1 MKYKV
6 TLNGRTYEVEVEA
19 GKAMCVAEY
28 AAYAPAAAPAAAP
41 VAAAPVAAAP
51 AAPVAGGV
59 TVSGGETVAAPMP
72 GNILKVAV
80 SVCQSVKEG
89 DLICVLEAMKMENE
103 IYAPCAGTIS
113 SLPIA
118 KGATV
123 DTGATLC
130 TIGGTAVAAAPVAA
144 PAPAAAAAPV
154 AAPAAAAPVAGEA
167 VTAPMPGNI
176 LKVAVTAGQSVKEG
190 DLLVVLEAMK
200 MENEIFAPKTGT
212 VAQVLVSKGS
222 TVDTGATMV
231 VLN

>member
-19 GKAMCVAEY
+19 GKAMLLDEY
-28 AAYAPAAAPAAAP
+28 EAIVPSAPAAP

-51 AAPVAGGV
+51 
-59 TVSGGETVAAPMP
+59 
-72 GNILKVAV
+72 
-80 SVCQSVKEG
+80 
-89 DLICVLEAMKMENE
+89 
-103 IYAPCAGTIS
+103 
-113 SLPIA
+113 
-118 KGATV
+118 
-123 DTGATLC
+123 
-130 TIGGTAVAAAPVAA
+130 VAA
-144 PAPAAAAAPV
+144 PA

-176 LKVAVTAGQSVKEG
+176 LKVAVSAGQSVKEG

-200 MENEIFAPKTGT
+200 MENEIFAPKSGT
-212 VAQVLVSKGS
+212 VAQVLVQKGS

>member
-28 AAYAPAAAPAAAP
+28 EAFVPAAAPAAAP

-51 AAPVAGGV
+51 AA
-59 TVSGGETVAAPMP
+59 AP
-72 GNILKVAV
+72 
-80 SVCQSVKEG
+80 
-89 DLICVLEAMKMENE
+89 
-103 IYAPCAGTIS
+103 
-113 SLPIA
+113 
-118 KGATV
+118 
-123 DTGATLC
+123 
-130 TIGGTAVAAAPVAA
+130 AAPV
-144 PAPAAAAAPV
+144 
-154 AAPAAAAPVAGEA
+154 AAAPVAGEA

-176 LKVAVTAGQSVKEG
+176 LKVAVAAGQSVKEG

-200 MENEIFAPKTGT
+200 MENEIFAPKSGT
-212 VAQVLVSKGS
+212 VAQVLVQKGS